1 MAKRKLIK
9 QSKAKLAFR
18 KGQTHKIAPLQ
29 TLSRLRKSL
38 SIAPTVRIV
47 VTPT

>member
-18 KGQTHKIAPLQ
+18 KGQSHKIAPLE
-29 TLSRLRKSL
+29 TLSQLRKSISSTTQL
-38 SIAPTVRIV
+38 NM
-47 VTPT
+47 